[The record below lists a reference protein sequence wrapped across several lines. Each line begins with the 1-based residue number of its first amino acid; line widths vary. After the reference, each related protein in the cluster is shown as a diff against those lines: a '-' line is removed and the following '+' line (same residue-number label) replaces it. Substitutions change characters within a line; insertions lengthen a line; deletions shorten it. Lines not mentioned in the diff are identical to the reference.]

1 MAHSASDDYSRLSRL
16 RKEFP
21 YSELI
26 NQTETLPHNQPT
38 NWWRR
43 LRNQMA
49 RPFPRTEPAWSLRA
63 YLVLMGCAA
72 DRQTVTYEDL
82 ARRIDRGGPNLLA
95 RPLNLITRWC
105 QRHSLPAIAS
115 LVVEQATG
123 LPAPGFAA
131 VTRDEIPHE
140 QERVWDFD
148 WFGILPPTIEELAES

>member
-1 MAHSASDDYSRLSRL
+1 
-16 RKEFP
+16 
-21 YSELI
+21 
-26 NQTETLPHNQPT
+26 
-38 NWWRR
+38 
-43 LRNQMA
+43 MA
-49 RPFPRTEPAWSLRA
+49 RRFPRTQPAWGLRA

-82 ARRIDRGGPNLLA
+82 ARRINRGGPNLLA
-95 RPLNLITRWC
+95 RPLDLITRWC
-105 QRHSLPAIAS
+105 QRHSVPAIAS